1 MLSAL
6 KNFGITFLIAAL
18 IFGIIA
24 YFATGFVTNT
34 VNSIMD
40 EEDNELNTIIEGN
53 ENQTPLDTDTINSD
67 ENKTGEKEP
76 AGDSFNF
83 LLITTDY
90 RPDIYDDYE
99 PTLEEMYNTDWYS
112 VPATET
118 TGCLND
124 DYREIGISSVMLV
137 RVDKEDKQITYTY
150 FSPLTQVYT
159 PSGYHNLSEVY
170 NYYGLETLAEHI
182 NAMTGI
188 RIDYRLLINA
198 YNFDE
203 LTELFGN
210 VTLNVP
216 SNIYF
221 DGKQYTTAEQTEV
234 VHIGS
239 DGNPWTEYVQN
250 TVAVE
255 AGEVTVD
262 AEKLEAL
269 LSVKEKSGSEILA
282 KETYDAELIKAYLG
296 VLGGLDEA
304 GQKLLLEKLITLKA
318 DWDKITVD
326 GAENQTS
333 ADSPT
338 DGESGIDD
346 TTGTAGENADNA
358 GDSEDEPYNPW
369 TEMGG
374 GDSGLDQ
381 SGADVPSDAGE
392 NADTE
397 NAEEPWDKFRDK
409 WKTELT
415 EPENPIIEAD
425 YTVDDI
431 ASKWELICAKDYFE
445 SKTVSYP
452 GEYKAAKDD
461 TPAYFDPD
469 TSAGL
474 TKFLELR

>member
-34 VNSIMD
+34 VNSIMA

-53 ENQTPLDTDTINSD
+53 DNQTPLETDTVNSD

-76 AGDSFNF
+76 SGDSFNF

-112 VPATET
+112 IPATET

-124 DYREIGISSVMLV
+124 EYRKINISSVMLV

-170 NYYGLETLAEHI
+170 NYYGTQTVVDHI

-188 RIDYRLLINA
+188 RIDYHLLINA

-203 LTELFGN
+203 LSELLGN
-210 VTLNVP
+210 VTVNVS

-221 DGKQYTTAEQTEV
+221 DGKQYTTAEQTEIA
-234 VHIGS
+234 HIGT

-250 TVAVE
+250 TLVVE

-269 LSVKEKSGSEILA
+269 ISVKDSSGAEILA
-282 KETYDAELIKAYLG
+282 KETYDAEIIKAYLG
-296 VLGGLDEA
+296 VIGELGEA
-304 GQKLLLEKLITLKA
+304 KSKIILEKLITLKA
-318 DWDKITVD
+318 DWDKINVEGISSGESADTAGGENIGTDNTDNSSEQENVD
-326 GAENQTS
+326 GSGAENN
-333 ADSPT
+333 D
-338 DGESGIDD
+338 
-346 TTGTAGENADNA
+346 
-358 GDSEDEPYNPW
+358 DEPYNPW
-369 TEMGG
+369 TDTGG
-374 GDSGLDQ
+374 GEGSF
-381 SGADVPSDAGE
+381 
-392 NADTE
+392 DTE
-397 NAEEPWDKFRDK
+397 LSNENTDAEKTEEPWDKFRDK
-409 WKTELT
+409 WKTELA
-415 EPENPIIEAD
+415 EPENPIIETN

-461 TPAYFDPD
+461 NPAYFDPD
-469 TSAGL
+469 TSSGL